1 MTIDEQMSLPHIQL
15 MSRRDCCL
23 CDDAKTV
30 LAAVAE
36 DGCCTWETVN
46 VDHDKALMVRFGLD
60 VPVLLAN
67 GSIIF
72 KHRVTAEQLSDF
84 LVAGAKASDKKGQ
97 LI

>member
-1 MTIDEQMSLPHIQL
+1 MSLPHIQL

-23 CDDAKTV
+23 CDDAKAV

-36 DGCCTWETVN
+36 QGRCTWETVN

-67 GSIIF
+67 GNIIF
-72 KHRVTAEQLSDF
+72 KHRVTTDQLSLF
-84 LVAGAKASDKKGQ
+84 LANWTETSGEKGL

>member
-1 MTIDEQMSLPHIQL
+1 MSLPHIQL

-30 LAAVAE
+30 LTTVAE
-36 DGCCTWETVN
+36 QGYCTWETVN

-67 GSIIF
+67 GNIIF
-72 KHRVTAEQLSDF
+72 KHRVTTEQLSVF
-84 LVAGAKASDKKGQ
+84 LTDWTETSGEKGL